1 MLLFKN
7 QNINTNERIN
17 LKKTVRVDIDTVK
30 KLDELLNVCSSALH
44 RNVKQQELYSC
55 ILKEYVNYVN
65 DLITDYS
72 ESEAVEFVLNTIGC
86 KSIEK

>member
-30 KLDELLNVCSSALH
+30 KLDELLKVCSSNLQ

-55 ILKEYVNYVN
+55 ILKEYVTYVN

-72 ESEAVEFVLNTIGC
+72 ESEAVEFVLNTIGG

>member
-1 MLLFKN
+1 MKLFKN
-7 QNINTNERIN
+7 QNINGNERIN

-30 KLDELLNVCSSALH
+30 KLDELLNVCSSNLQ

-65 DLITDYS
+65 DLINDYG
-72 ESEAVEFVLNTIGC
+72 ESEAVEFVLKTVEGA
-86 KSIEK
+86 

>member
-1 MLLFKN
+1 MKLFKN
-7 QNINTNERIN
+7 QQFKGNERIN

-55 ILKEYVNYVN
+55 ILKDYVNYVN
-65 DLITDYS
+65 DLINDYS
-72 ESEAVEFVLNTIGC
+72 ESEAVEFVLNTIGG

>member
-1 MLLFKN
+1 MKLFKN
-7 QNINTNERIN
+7 QNISCNERIN

-30 KLDELLNVCSSALH
+30 KLDELLNICSSNLQ

-55 ILKEYVNYVN
+55 ILKDYVNYVN
-65 DLITDYS
+65 DLINDYG
-72 ESEAVEFVLNTIGC
+72 ESEAVKFVLNTIGG

>member
-1 MLLFKN
+1 MKLFKN
-7 QNINTNERIN
+7 QNINGNERIN

-30 KLDELLNVCSSALH
+30 KLDELLNVCSSNLQ

-65 DLITDYS
+65 DLINDYG
-72 ESEAVEFVLNTIGC
+72 EFEAVEFVLKTVEGA
-86 KSIEK
+86 

>member
-30 KLDELLNVCSSALH
+30 KLDELLNVCSINLQ

-65 DLITDYS
+65 DLINDYG
-72 ESEAVEFVLNTIGC
+72 ESEAVEFVLNTIGG

>member
-1 MLLFKN
+1 MKLFKN
-7 QNINTNERIN
+7 QNINGNERIN

-72 ESEAVEFVLNTIGC
+72 ESEAVDFVLNTIGG

>member
-1 MLLFKN
+1 MKLFKH
-7 QNINTNERIN
+7 QQFKSNERIN

-55 ILKEYVNYVN
+55 ILKDYVNYVN
-65 DLITDYS
+65 DLINDYG
-72 ESEAVEFVLNTIGC
+72 ESEAVEFVLKTVEGV
-86 KSIEK
+86 

>member
-72 ESEAVEFVLNTIGC
+72 ESEAVEFVLNTIGG